1 MKKYLIQITETNLWR
16 KVIEAE
22 SEKDALAKHET
33 EWEGNGY
40 TYEFHDWKDGNSET
54 DVLRELKDDTSNSS
68 TWLGENNTF
77 MNRED

>member
-22 SEKDALAKHET
+22 SEEDALAKHET
-33 EWEGNGY
+33 EWEEAQY
-40 TYEFHDWKDGNSET
+40 SYEFHDWKDGNSET
-54 DVLRELKDDTSNSS
+54 DVLRELKDDTSKSS